1 MTGGGP
7 DLKGIRDFGQILKGI
22 SSKHEWRRRRQILK
36 GTGISAVGAEL
47 YAPKAPTLKS
57 ITLKG

>member
-22 SSKHEWRRRRQILK
+22 SSKQGWRRRRQILK
-36 GTGISAVGAEL
+36 GISAEGVR
-47 YAPKAPTLKS
+47 TF
-57 ITLKG
+57 KGIA

>member
-22 SSKHEWRRRRQILK
+22 RPGEIDVSVRVRPIVGNYVERRY
-36 GTGISAVGAEL
+36 V
-47 YAPKAPTLKS
+47 
-57 ITLKG
+57 